1 MLEQWIFGHNC
12 FVLDGRLS
20 HMCSRAESHY
30 APPPHARPLTKPST
44 DLVRQASQEKH
55 HAMAAKDHMYAA
67 CAVQRRYH
75 VIQVT
80 RSDRLQYS
88 LRGSSP
94 RRMAHKTIALTTELR
109 EPWELCWSSG

>member
-1 MLEQWIFGHNC
+1 MLEQWIVVHNF
-12 FVLDGRLS
+12 FVLGGKLS
-20 HMCSRAESHY
+20 TRVQGQRATIL
-30 APPPHARPLTKPST
+30 PHAWPPTTPST

-94 RRMAHKTIALTTELR
+94 RPMAHKTIALTTELR
-109 EPWELCWSSG
+109 EPWELCWSSGS